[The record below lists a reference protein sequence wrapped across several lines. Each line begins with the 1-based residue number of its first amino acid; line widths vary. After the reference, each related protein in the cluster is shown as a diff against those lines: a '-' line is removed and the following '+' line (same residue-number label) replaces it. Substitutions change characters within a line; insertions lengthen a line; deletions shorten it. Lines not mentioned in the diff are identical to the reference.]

1 METPR
6 QRARRQTMD
15 DIVRLGREQ
24 LATVTPAELSLRA
37 VARELGIVSS
47 AVYRYV
53 KDRDELLTLLIVDA
67 YDELGA
73 EVEDAVAAGSRR
85 SPRARTLVAC
95 QAFRGWSLREP
106 SRFALLFGTPV
117 PGYAAPVDR
126 TVEPGTRVPAVLV
139 SLQEEAWLAGDLTV
153 PDGAV
158 PRTVRRDM
166 DRIRAEFALTAPAPA
181 VARGLGLWSA
191 LVGAVSFEVFDQ
203 YGPETLTDP
212 GAFFDQHMEALVDG
226 VGF

>member
-1 METPR
+1 
-6 QRARRQTMD
+6 MD

-24 LATVTPAELSLRA
+24 LATVSPAELSLRA

-67 YDELGA
+67 YDEVGA
-73 EVEDAVAAGSRR
+73 AVEDAVEAASRR
-85 SPRARTLVAC
+85 SPRARALIAC
-95 QAFRGWSLREP
+95 QAFRAWSLGEP

-117 PGYAAPVDR
+117 PGYAAPADR

-139 SLQEEAWLAGDLTV
+139 ALLEEAWLSGDLAAPT
-153 PDGAV
+153 GSV
-158 PRTVRRDM
+158 PRVVKRDM
-166 DRIRAEFALTAPAPA
+166 DQIREEFGLSAPSLS
-181 VARGLGLWSA
+181 VARGVGLWSA

-203 YGPETLTDP
+203 YGPDTLTDP
-212 GAFFDQHMEALVDG
+212 AAFFDLHLEALITG

>member
-24 LATVTPAELSLRA
+24 LATVTPSELSLRA

-73 EVEDAVAAGSRR
+73 AVEDAVAAASRR
-85 SPRARTLVAC
+85 APRARALLAC
-95 QAFRGWSLREP
+95 QAFRTWSLREP

-117 PGYAAPVDR
+117 PGYAAPADR
-126 TVEPGTRVPAVLV
+126 TVEPGTRVPAVLIK
-139 SLQEEAWLAGDLTV
+139 LLE
-153 PDGAV
+153 
-158 PRTVRRDM
+158 
-166 DRIRAEFALTAPAPA
+166 
-181 VARGLGLWSA
+181 
-191 LVGAVSFEVFDQ
+191 
-203 YGPETLTDP
+203 
-212 GAFFDQHMEALVDG
+212 
-226 VGF
+226 

>member
-1 METPR
+1 M
-6 QRARRQTMD
+6 
-15 DIVRLGREQ
+15 
-24 LATVTPAELSLRA
+24 
-37 VARELGIVSS
+37 
-47 AVYRYV
+47 
-53 KDRDELLTLLIVDA
+53 
-67 YDELGA
+67 
-73 EVEDAVAAGSRR
+73 
-85 SPRARTLVAC
+85 
-95 QAFRGWSLREP
+95 REP

-139 SLQEEAWLAGDLTV
+139 SLLEEAWLAGDLTV